1 MGLFDFFRRSDRA
14 DRSKERG
21 WFAEG
26 QPLHEALRLRVG
38 EVGEPYSTHSVVY
51 RCVSVIARSLAAAPF
66 TIYAGD
72 DSEPEV
78 VSDGPWYRL
87 FLRPNPYLTADTL
100 WETTISHMQLGG
112 SCYWVLEGAGDQG
125 ISEDEVPLE
134 IWPLPG
140 HCVDPVLDSAQRELL
155 GYRITSGAGT
165 IELPPHAVV
174 AFRYFNPNDPWRG
187 LSPMAAA
194 MAGFRQDS
202 KASAYNEA
210 FYENGADPG
219 GILTTEQ
226 NISPDQRTDLKRAWE
241 DRHRGAD
248 KAYRVSV
255 LGSGL
260 KYDQLQVNHRDM
272 QFLEQRRWNREEIA
286 MVFGV
291 PKFFLGVTDDL
302 NYATSKSAERVL
314 WTSTLIPLGR
324 MISDQL
330 EAQLFDKRD
339 AIASDV
345 SWGAFDT
352 SRIEALREDLGV
364 KLTSAEALRRLG
376 YPLNEINERLDLG
389 MEAQE
394 GGDVGL
400 LPMGLAPADEIAEG
414 LDVDADLGAIYGPIG
429 PGQDETEESAAPI
442 RARGRTRR
450 LQVWE
455 RLVRT
460 AMDPAERRFRK
471 RLNGYIRGRRAE
483 VLRFIGDDS
492 RGTRAPTTPGIEA
505 FLAEARERW
514 DEMLRKQLDPIYRHA
529 IDSGAGSIGSQI
541 GGLQHF
547 SMESPE
553 VLRFLAEKELRVA
566 QVNDTILNNIRHQ
579 LLRGMA
585 EGETVTQLQDRIR
598 HTFNVTRS
606 RARTIARTE
615 AAQTVNG
622 GRQLAMEAEGIKRT
636 EWITSGD
643 AAVRSDHVTLDGE
656 VRELGQSFLPGV
668 TLRHPGDMA
677 CSDPSLVIN
686 CRCTSGP
693 VLD

>member
-1 MGLFDFFRRSDRA
+1 MGLLDFFRRDN
-14 DRSKERG
+14 RSEERG
-21 WFAEG
+21 WFNQG
-26 QPLHEALRLRVG
+26 QSLHEALRLRVG
-38 EVGEPYSTHSVVY
+38 AVGEPYSTHSVVY
-51 RCVSVIARSLAAAPF
+51 RCVSVIARSLSAAPF
-66 TIYAGD
+66 SLYAGD
-72 DSEPEV
+72 EGHQELV
-78 VSDGPWYRL
+78 TEGPWYRL

-112 SCYWVLEGAGDQG
+112 SCYWVLEGASDDG
-125 ISEDEVPLE
+125 IGEDEVPLE

-140 HCVDPVLDSAQRELL
+140 SCVEPVLDNAQRELL
-155 GYRITSGAGT
+155 GYKVTVGSGT
-165 IELPPHAVV
+165 LDLPVYSVV
-174 AFRYFNPNDPWRG
+174 AFRHFNPSDPWRG
-187 LSPMAAA
+187 LSPMSAA

-202 KASAYNEA
+202 KASSYNEA
-210 FYENGADPG
+210 FYDNGADPG
-219 GILTTEQ
+219 GILSSEQ
-226 NISPDQRTDLKRAWE
+226 NISPDQRTDLRRAWE
-241 DRHRGAD
+241 DRHRGVD
-248 KAYRVSV
+248 KSYRVAV
-255 LGSGL
+255 LGNGL

-302 NYATSKSAERVL
+302 NYATAKSAERVL

-324 MISDQL
+324 MIADQL
-330 EAQLFDKRD
+330 EAQLFQHRE
-339 AIASDV
+339 AVAHDV
-345 SWGAFDT
+345 IWGEFDT
-352 SRIEALREDLGV
+352 SRIEALREDLSV

-400 LPMGLAPADEIAEG
+400 LPMGLAPADEVAEG
-414 LDVDADLGAIYGPIG
+414 LELDDDLGSIFGPIEA
-429 PGQDETEESAAPI
+429 PQPTETPEGAAAPG
-442 RARGRTRR
+442 RARGRSRR
-450 LQVWE
+450 LQLWE
-455 RLVRT
+455 TIARS
-460 AMDPAERRFRK
+460 AMDPAEKRFRR
-471 RLNGYIRGRRAE
+471 RLNGYLRGRRAE
-483 VLRFIGDDS
+483 VLSFLNGNA
-492 RGTRAPTTPGIEA
+492 RGTRTPTSSGVEA
-505 FLAEARERW
+505 FLVEAEERW
-514 DEMLRKQLDPIYRHA
+514 NEMLRKQLDPIYRHA

-547 SMESPE
+547 DMESPE
-553 VLRFLAEKELRVA
+553 VLRFLAEKEIRVEK
-566 QVNDTILNNIRHQ
+566 VNETILNNIRHQ

-585 EGETVTQLQDRIR
+585 EGETVTELQDRVR

-622 GRQLAMEAEGIKRT
+622 ARQLAMEAEGIERI

-643 AAVRSDHVTLDGE
+643 AHVRPEHVLLDGE
-656 VRELGQSFLPGV
+656 IRNLGDTFAPGV

-677 CSDPSLVIN
+677 CQDASQIVN